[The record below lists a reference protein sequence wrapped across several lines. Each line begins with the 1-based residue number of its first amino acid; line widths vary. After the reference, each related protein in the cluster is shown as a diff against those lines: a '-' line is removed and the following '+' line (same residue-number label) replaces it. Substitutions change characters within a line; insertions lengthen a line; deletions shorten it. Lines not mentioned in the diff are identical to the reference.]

1 MDNLFLKIGDK
12 EIKLKKSL
20 VKNHFKWLS
29 TLFGI
34 DTNFE
39 EKNKL
44 VYDILDY
51 LPGSCDLEVI
61 SILKEIND
69 WVYDREKYNEIV
81 DSFNGREAI
90 NFLKYGPSKIENIK
104 KWQCIKCLKI
114 TNKIK
119 NEKMQHKLKFFGSND
134 CAAVCIN
141 CGIRWSS
148 YYHPDNDYP
157 IYCKKIED
165 ECKHKWEAM

>member
-1 MDNLFLKIGDK
+1 MENLFFKIGDK
-12 EIKLKKSL
+12 EMKLKKSL
-20 VKNHFKWLS
+20 VKNHFKWLAK
-29 TLFGI
+29 LFGI
-34 DTNFE
+34 DTKFE
-39 EKNKL
+39 EKKKL

-51 LPGSCDLEVI
+51 LPGTCDLEVI
-61 SILKEIND
+61 SILKEINE

-81 DSFNGREAI
+81 DSFNGRQAI

-114 TNKIK
+114 TNNIK
-119 NEKMQHKLKFFGSND
+119 NKKIQHKLKFFGSND

-141 CGIRWSS
+141 CGIRWTSLSS
-148 YYHPDNDYP
+148 NHNGP

-165 ECKHKWEAM
+165 ECKHKWEEI